1 VANPL
6 EQFVIK
12 PIVPIEIAGLNL
24 AFTNS
29 ALAMT
34 IAAGLAIAAFVA
46 ASRDA
51 AVVPGRL
58 QSAAEML
65 YGTVAS
71 MVRDN
76 VGQEGMRFFPFVF
89 SLFVFLLFGNLLG
102 MFPGAF
108 TFTSHLAVTFALA
121 ATIFVAVTI
130 LGFYH
135 HGTHYFRMFLPEG
148 VPSYVAPIIIPI
160 EVISYLSRPISLS
173 VRLFAN
179 MVAGHIILKVFAG
192 FVVGLGG
199 FYVLP
204 GLLPFSMLVGF
215 VALEFLVA
223 LLQAYIFTILSCIYL
238 NDAINMH

>member
-1 VANPL
+1 LANPID
-6 EQFVIK
+6 QFQIK
-12 PIVPIEIAGLNL
+12 VIVPIEIAGVNL
-24 AFTNS
+24 SYTNS

-34 IAAGLAIAAFVA
+34 IAAGIATFVFVS
-46 ASRDA
+46 ASRA
-51 AVVPGRL
+51 AAPVPGRL
-58 QSAAEML
+58 QAAAEIV
-65 YGTVAS
+65 YGSIAS

-76 VGQEGMRFFPFVF
+76 VGTQGMRYFPLLFA
-89 SLFVFLLFGNLLG
+89 LFVFLLTGNLLG
-102 MFPGAF
+102 MVPGAF

-121 ATIFVAVTI
+121 ATIFVGVTV

-135 HGTHYFRMFLPEG
+135 HGTHYFRTFLPEG
-148 VPSYVAPIIIPI
+148 VPWYVAPIIIPI
-160 EVISYLSRPISLS
+160 EIISYLSRPISLS

-192 FVVGLGG
+192 FVVALGG
-199 FYVLP
+199 MYVVP
-204 GLLPFSMLVGF
+204 GILPFSMLVGF